1 MAPSR
6 SIDPLLLICALIVV
20 AALATWVVPAGRY
33 ERAPDAR
40 TGQTMV
46 VPGSYERVPATPV
59 GPWGVLL
66 SIPQGL
72 SGAAA
77 VIFYVFLAGG
87 ALTIVEATG
96 AIGNTLDLVVRRFGH
111 RPSVVLL
118 LVSSLFLVGGAS
130 YAMYEEVLAFIPVLC
145 VLMRRLRLDN
155 RMALG
160 VSLGTTSVAAAFSPV
175 NTFHLGISQ
184 PMAELPLFSWF
195 GFRVVMFALAMGIWL
210 GYLLWVASR
219 SRVAAAADGVEAEP
233 EPAPLAAGGG
243 GPRDVAVLA
252 IMNAGM
258 ASLVVGAISWGWGL
272 VEFSAVF
279 VAVGFAAGLAGGL
292 GWHRTAQQYA
302 EGFRRLA
309 FAAVLIGFA
318 RAISVVLERGAIL
331 DTMSRALFGP
341 LQSLPHDGAALML
354 FVSESLISFPMPS
367 DSGKAMITL
376 PLMIP
381 LADLLGLSRQLAVNA
396 YTYSGLVSNL
406 VTPAAGSMLA
416 MLALAD
422 VPYGRWLRFVAPPLV
437 LLFLLAAAAM
447 AVGARMGP

>member
-46 VPGSYERVPATPV
+46 VPGSYAEVPATPI
-59 GPWGVLL
+59 GPWGVLV

-96 AIGNTLDLVVRRFGH
+96 AIGNTLDAVVRRFGH
-111 RPSVVLL
+111 RPSLVLL

-130 YAMYEEVLAFIPVLC
+130 YAMYEEVLAFVPVLC

-160 VSLGTTSVAAAFSPV
+160 VSLGTASVAAAFSPV

-195 GFRVVMFALAMGIWL
+195 GFRVVMFVLAMGIWL

-219 SRVAAAADGVEAEP
+219 ARVAATADVVEAEP
-233 EPAPLAAGGG
+233 APMAARGR
-243 GPRDVAVLA
+243 GPRDVIVLA

-279 VAVGFAAGLAGGL
+279 VAMGFAAGLAGGL

-331 DTMSRALFGP
+331 DTISRALFGP
-341 LQSLPHDGAALML
+341 LQSLSHDGAALML
-354 FVSESLISFPMPS
+354 FVSESLISFPIPS

-406 VTPAAGSMLA
+406 VTPAAGSLLA